1 MHSLQKSLGHRWKI
15 LVTGKSL
22 RIGALSMT
30 ALTRVLYPYGN
41 DNYGVLLH
49 CSDTSQ
55 TACVDCGD
63 AAATQQAL
71 SKQGWNLTDI
81 WVTHHH
87 GDHTAGVMAL
97 KTSSGAKVTGPNHA
111 KTPIDGVDEVVDD
124 GDVFDFAGRAVQV
137 IHTPG
142 HTLDMMNFYLPADS
156 LLFSGDTLFTMG
168 CGRLFEGDAPTM
180 WKSLLKLAALPKDTV
195 VYGSHEYTLA
205 NAAFAVTVDPDNQAL
220 QEQIE
225 NVKRLRENDEPT
237 VPTSLAMELQTN
249 PFLRADNVGIRT
261 HLDMNNASDAE
272 VFAEIRRRKDR
283 F

>member
-1 MHSLQKSLGHRWKI
+1 MTSLTK
-15 LVTGKSL
+15 
-22 RIGALSMT
+22 
-30 ALTRVLYPYGN
+30 VLYPYGD

-49 CSDTSQ
+49 CSDTLQ
-55 TACVDCGD
+55 TACIDCGD
-63 AAATQQAL
+63 AKATQKAL
-71 SKQGWNLTDI
+71 ANNNWALTDI

-97 KTSSGAKVTGPNHA
+97 KQSTGAKVIGPNLPT
-111 KTPIDGVDEVVDD
+111 TPIKGVDKIIND
-124 GDVFDFAGRAVQV
+124 GDVFDFAGRGVQV

-142 HTLDMMNFYLPADS
+142 HTLDMMNFYLPAES
-156 LLFSGDTLFTMG
+156 LLFSGDTLFTLG

-180 WKSLLKLAALPKDTV
+180 WKSLLKISALPKDTV

-205 NAAFAVTVDPDNQAL
+205 NAAFAITVDPDNQAL

-225 NVKRLRENDEPT
+225 NVKRLRDAGEPT
-237 VPTSLAMELQTN
+237 VPTTLAMELQTN

-261 HLDMNNASDAE
+261 HLEMVDASDAD
-272 VFAEIRRRKDR
+272 VFSEIRRRKDG